1 MTYTPNRAAA
11 DESEIRRLTDE
22 LFITTDLKDWPAA
35 RALFA
40 DGPIEVDMSSLA
52 GGGPVQ
58 ITADQLIAWFQAGL
72 HAGKVSHHLATNYRI
87 SLNGDR
93 AEVWAHGYAW
103 NRVPALPAGTDL
115 WETWGN
121 YRLSL
126 RRVAGAWRLDGFRYY
141 SKLTRGNDAVRTHS
155 Q

>member
-1 MTYTPNRAAA
+1 MSNTANRAAV
-11 DESEIRRLTDE
+11 DEAEIRRLTDE
-22 LFITTDLKDWPAA
+22 LFITTDLKDWTAA

-40 DGPIEVDMSSLA
+40 DGPIEVDMSSLV

-58 ITADQLIAWFQAGL
+58 LTADQLIAGFQAGL
-72 HAGKVSHHLATNYRI
+72 HPGKVSHHLATNFRI
-87 SLNGDR
+87 QVDGDR
-93 AEVWAHGYAW
+93 AELWGHGYAW
-103 NRVPALPAGTDL
+103 NRVPALPAGMDL

-121 YRLSL
+121 YRLSY

-141 SKLTRGNDAVRTHS
+141 SKMTRGNEAVRTHS